1 LLPSMKWMVRPRLS
15 FIASPSLGSGHS
27 TRARGLLAEV
37 RMLHKVRDLQGD
49 AILAED
55 GEVGS
60 VDDLYFDDE
69 GWDVRY
75 LVVNT
80 RRWIPGRKILV
91 SPIAIDRER
100 PLADGDIR
108 VELTRAQIARCP
120 TVAAGGANLR
130 SSVEVIGCGIEAR
143 DGAIGSVAD
152 LVIDDQ
158 TWEITDVLV
167 DSREW
172 LPGRLILISPG
183 VIERIDWPEKKVHL
197 RLARQDILQA
207 PEVRL

>member
-1 LLPSMKWMVRPRLS
+1 
-15 FIASPSLGSGHS
+15 
-27 TRARGLLAEV
+27 
-37 RMLHKVRDLQGD
+37 MLHKVRDLQGD
-49 AILAED
+49 AIHAED

-80 RRWIPGRKILV
+80 RRWIPGRKYLV

-100 PLADGDIR
+100 PLDEGDIR

-120 TVAAGGANLR
+120 TAADEAHLH
-130 SSVEVIGCGIEAR
+130 SSAAVIGCGIEAT
-143 DGAIGSVAD
+143 DGAVGSVAD
-152 LVIDDQ
+152 LVVDDE

-167 DSREW
+167 DSRAW
-172 LPGRLILISPG
+172 LPGRILLISPG
-183 VIERIDWPEKKVHL
+183 AIERVDWDAKTVHL
-197 RLARQDILQA
+197 RLARGDILKA
-207 PEVRL
+207 PHVQL

>member
-1 LLPSMKWMVRPRLS
+1 
-15 FIASPSLGSGHS
+15 
-27 TRARGLLAEV
+27 
-37 RMLHKVRDLQGD
+37 MLHKIKDLQGD
-49 AILAED
+49 ALHAED

-69 GWDVRY
+69 DWDVRY

-80 RRWIPGRKILV
+80 RRWIPGRRYLV

-100 PLADGDIR
+100 PLVAGDIR
-108 VELTRAQIARCP
+108 VDLTREQIAACP
-120 TVAAGGANLR
+120 TVADASLR
-130 SSVEVIGCGIEAR
+130 SSAEVIGCGIEAR

-152 LVIDDQ
+152 LVVDDE

-167 DSREW
+167 DSRQW
-172 LPGRLILISPG
+172 LPGKLLLISPA
-183 VIERIDWPEKKVHL
+183 VIERIDWPEKKMHL
-197 RLARQDILQA
+197 RLAREDILQA